1 MPQTYKIQFKLLVKT
16 VGSNLHFI
24 SAQAVS
30 RSSLVRYSTA
40 GTLGE
45 AATEATG
52 GRAVVLTAATG
63 GGVVLT
69 TATGGGAV
77 VLATS
82 A

>member
-1 MPQTYKIQFKLLVKT
+1 MPQIYKIQFELLVKT

-40 GTLGE
+40 GTLGV

-52 GRAVVLTAATG
+52 G
-63 GGVVLT
+63 GVVILGKL
-69 TATGGGAV
+69 AGGRAV